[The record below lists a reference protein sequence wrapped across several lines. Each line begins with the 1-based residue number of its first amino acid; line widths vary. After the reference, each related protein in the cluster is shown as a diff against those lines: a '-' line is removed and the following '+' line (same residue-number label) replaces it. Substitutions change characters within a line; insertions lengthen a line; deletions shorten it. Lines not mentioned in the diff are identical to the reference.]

1 VGHSRKLWIEGPAGR
16 LEAALRIA
24 APARAAAVLAHPHPL
39 HGGTLDNP
47 VIFHADRALNA
58 AGLTTLRFNF
68 RGTGSSQGDHDD
80 GRGEADD
87 VARAA
92 TWLRGV
98 APGAP
103 LLLVGYSFGAL
114 CSLRYAV
121 RNEPVAG
128 VIAIGLPVRLFP
140 IDEIDA
146 LLCPLAVVQGS
157 ADDFGPAD
165 EVRTRVANAAH
176 PVDMHVID
184 GATHFFDGRAP
195 DVAETVVSAANTLLD
210 ATTTDP

>member
-1 VGHSRKLWIEGPAGR
+1 MGHSRKLWIEGPAGR

-24 APARAAAVLAHPHPL
+24 TPARAAAVLAHPHPL

-47 VIFHADRALNA
+47 VIFHADRALNQ
-58 AGLTTLRFNF
+58 AGITTLRFNF
-68 RGTGSSQGDHDD
+68 RGTGSSQGVHDD
-80 GRGEADD
+80 GRGETDD

-92 TWLRGV
+92 IWLRGA
-98 APGAP
+98 APGVP
-103 LLLVGYSFGAL
+103 LFLVGYSFGAL

-140 IDEIDA
+140 LDEVDE
-146 LLCPLAVVQGS
+146 LTSPLAVVQGS
-157 ADDFGPAD
+157 ADDFGPPD
-165 EVRTRVANAAH
+165 EVRTRVGNAAH
-176 PVDMHVID
+176 PVDLRIID

-195 DVAETVVSAANTLLD
+195 DVAEAVTAAANTLL
-210 ATTTDP
+210 AG